1 MDKISE
7 TREFLKNIGMPKQQ
21 QADICCYVILAMA
34 GIKPEMPWNEA
45 TNEWIRIHDIIQFA
59 NTYYGTSYAENSR
72 ETFRKQA
79 LHRFRTAALVED
91 NGKATN
97 SPNYRYRLTDET
109 LQLIRNLDTNEWNKH
124 LKLFLT
130 YHEKL
135 VDIYASK
142 KKMTMM
148 PVKINGDDFSF
159 SAGKHNELQKAII
172 EDFAPR
178 FAPNAECLYVGDTI
192 EKDLVKNVEKLLELG
207 FEITLHDKMPDV
219 VLYREDKNWIYFV
232 ESVTSVGP
240 MDPKRILEIEELTK
254 NVSAG
259 KIYVTAFL
267 DFKTYKKFAEELAW
281 ETEVWIAEMPE
292 HMIHLNGDRFMG
304 PRSVSY
310 THLTLPTILLV

>member
-1 MDKISE
+1 VGKIDE
-7 TREFLKNIGMPKQQ
+7 TRDFLTKVGMPKAQQ
-21 QADICCYVILAMA
+21 TDICCYVILAMA
-34 GIKPEMPWNEA
+34 GIKPDQKWREA

-59 NTYYGTSYAENSR
+59 NKYYETTYAENSR

-79 LHRFRTAALVED
+79 LHHFRNAALVED

-97 SPNYRYRLTDET
+97 SPNYRYRLTEET
-109 LQLIRNLDTNEWNKH
+109 LKMLKTIQTSEWQQSLDYFLMYH
-124 LKLFLT
+124 DKLR
-130 YHEKL
+130 
-135 VDIYASK
+135 DIYASK

-148 PVKINGDDFSF
+148 PVKINGADFSF

-172 EDFAPR
+172 EEFAPR
-178 FAPNAECLYVGDTI
+178 FAPDSECLYVGDTI
-192 EKDLVKNVEKLLELG
+192 EKDLVKNVEKLTELG

-240 MDPKRILEIEELTK
+240 MDPKRILEITEMTQ
-254 NVSAG
+254 NVTAG
-259 KIYVTAFL
+259 KIFVTAFL
-267 DFKTYKKFAEELAW
+267 DFKTYKKFSEELAW

-304 PRSVSY
+304 PR
-310 THLTLPTILLV
+310 

>member
-1 MDKISE
+1 MDKISD

-34 GIKPEMPWNEA
+34 GIKPEMSWNEA
-45 TNEWIRIHDIIQFA
+45 TNEWIRIHDIIQFV

-109 LQLIRNLDTNEWNKH
+109 LQLIKNINSNALDAAMSRF
-124 LKLFLT
+124 LK
-130 YHEKL
+130 YHDKL
-135 VDIYASK
+135 VDMYASK

-148 PVKINGDDFSF
+148 PVKINGDDFNF

-172 EDFAPR
+172 EEFAPR

-192 EKDLVKNVEKLLELG
+192 EKDLVKNVEKLSEFG

-292 HMIHLNGDRFMG
+292 HMIHLNGDKFMG
-304 PRSVSY
+304 PR
-310 THLTLPTILLV
+310 

>member
-1 MDKISE
+1 MDKKIEE
-7 TREFLKNIGMPKQQ
+7 TREFLQTIGMPKAQ

-34 GIKPEMPWNEA
+34 GIKPDMSWNEA
-45 TNEWIRIHDIIQFA
+45 TNEWIRIHDIIQFV
-59 NTYYGTSYAENSR
+59 NTFYGMSYAENSR

-97 SPNYRYRLTDET
+97 SPNYRYRLTEEAVKILRTMET
-109 LQLIRNLDTNEWNKH
+109 LAWNESIKR
-124 LKLFLT
+124 FLY
-130 YHEKL
+130 YHERL
-135 VDIYASK
+135 IDLYASK

-148 PVKINGDDFSF
+148 PVNINGENFKF

-172 EDFAPR
+172 EEFAPR
-178 FAPNAECLYVGDTI
+178 FAPNSECLYVGDTI
-192 EKDLVKNVEKLLELG
+192 EKDLVKNVEKLKELG

-240 MDPKRILEIEELTK
+240 MDPKRILEITEMTK
-254 NVSAG
+254 DVTAG
-259 KIYVTAFL
+259 KIFVTAFL

-304 PRSVSY
+304 PR
-310 THLTLPTILLV
+310 

>member
-1 MDKISE
+1 MDKKIEE
-7 TREFLKNIGMPKQQ
+7 TRKFLQTIGMPKSQ

-34 GIKPEMPWNEA
+34 GIKPDMLWSEA
-45 TNEWIRIHDIIQFA
+45 TNEWIRIHDIIQFV
-59 NTYYGTSYAENSR
+59 NTFYDMSYAENSR

-79 LHRFRTAALVED
+79 LHRFRTAALIED

-97 SPNYRYRLTDET
+97 SPNYRYRLTEET
-109 LQLIRNLDTNEWNKH
+109 VQILRTMETPVWKEAVNR
-124 LKLFLT
+124 FLC

-135 VDIYASK
+135 IDIYASK
-142 KKMTMM
+142 KRMTMM
-148 PVKINGDDFSF
+148 PVNINGENLKFST
-159 SAGKHNELQKAII
+159 GKHNELQKAII
-172 EDFAPR
+172 EEFAPR
-178 FAPNAECLYVGDTI
+178 FAPNSECLYVGDTI
-192 EKDLVKNVEKLLELG
+192 EKDLVKNVEKLKELG

-240 MDPKRILEIEELTK
+240 MDPNRILEITEMTK
-254 NVSAG
+254 NVTAG
-259 KIYVTAFL
+259 KIFVTAFL

-304 PRSVSY
+304 PR
-310 THLTLPTILLV
+310 